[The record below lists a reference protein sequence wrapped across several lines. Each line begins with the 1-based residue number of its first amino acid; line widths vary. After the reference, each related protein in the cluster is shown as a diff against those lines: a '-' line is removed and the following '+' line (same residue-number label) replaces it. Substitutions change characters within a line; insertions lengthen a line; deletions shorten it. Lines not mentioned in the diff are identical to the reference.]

1 MPARGHNLPM
11 TITIWLHV
19 SWRFVVFL
27 GKGPKKVALF
37 PSHKKGCAY
46 KFICKMLVSSSC
58 LGANLCCLCGMWH
71 SQSHCPQGLAPHFVL
86 WTHWVDLKGPVP
98 THCLAVLKLS
108 PVHFL
113 FLFLVCRLLRP
124 LLKPSLGIPGASPTV
139 IHPIPTAFGA
149 HTTRLYSQ
157 NKTWC
162 PHHPLHT
169 SISRLTLRIR
179 GGKNSSVVECLSSMC
194 EALRFISSDTQ
205 KN

>member
-27 GKGPKKVALF
+27 GKGPRKVALF

-86 WTHWVDLKGPVP
+86 WTHRVDLKGPVP

-124 LLKPSLGIPGASPTV
+124 LPKPSLGTPGAPHS
-139 IHPIPTAFGA
+139 HPSHSNCTPPDLILKIRPGVLTI
-149 HTTRLYSQ
+149 LYTPPFQ
-157 NKTWC
+157 HW
-162 PHHPLHT
+162 L
-169 SISRLTLRIR
+169 
-179 GGKNSSVVECLSSMC
+179 
-194 EALRFISSDTQ
+194 
-205 KN
+205 